1 MRIQMFPKASLKIGK
16 LVAYLPALDFYE
28 RRAPVFHENH
38 QHIAKLYHP
47 DSLVAKYVSCA

>member
-1 MRIQMFPKASLKIGK
+1 MFPKASLKIGK